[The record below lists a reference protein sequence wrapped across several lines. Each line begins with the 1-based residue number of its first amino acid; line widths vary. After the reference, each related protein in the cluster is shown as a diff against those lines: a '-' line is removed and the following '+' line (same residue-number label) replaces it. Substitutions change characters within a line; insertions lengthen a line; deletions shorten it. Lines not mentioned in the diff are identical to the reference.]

1 MRMEKKFREALL
13 RVLDDKTFKNESAL
27 CEAAGVNQG
36 GFNKYIRTVRFL
48 AGESKEP
55 AQIKENLNLDIV
67 SKLVDA
73 MGGELVF
80 PWDSTEDVQTNA
92 YSVKKDDTGGEIA
105 RLKRELAQKQKA
117 IETLT
122 TQSETLR
129 TVIKDITGRNMRFE
143 NDRQNKSCA

>member
-1 MRMEKKFREALL
+1 MKMEKKFQEALL
-13 RVLDDKTFKNESAL
+13 KVLADKTFKNESAL

-36 GFNKYIRTVRFL
+36 GLNKYIRTVKFL

-80 PWDSTEDVQTNA
+80 PWDSPEA
-92 YSVKKDDTGGEIA
+92 GCRYELE
-105 RLKRELAQKQKA
+105 RLQRELAKSQKD
-117 IETLT
+117 IEKLT
-122 TQSETLR
+122 TEKETLR
-129 TVIKDITGRNMRFE
+129 TVIRDISGINMGFE